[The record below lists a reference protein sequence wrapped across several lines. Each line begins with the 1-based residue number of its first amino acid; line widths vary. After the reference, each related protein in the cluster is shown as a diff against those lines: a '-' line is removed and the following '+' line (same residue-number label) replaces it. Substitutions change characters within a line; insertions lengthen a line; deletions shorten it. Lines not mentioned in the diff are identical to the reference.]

1 MIIGTTRDGTG
12 LDWNK
17 IPEFLSDVLFYSCIL
32 FTSPQPSSNQHAPS
46 TPTKPQHPPLYLR
59 WGYKIRTTFWNNL
72 EVFFGL
78 FILIMCSSLWQMN
91 GRKGENPQKGTLST
105 WIQERRNV
113 YLLGNVGLRYYHEWW
128 TKPTGSSKWTWQSF
142 LEDMAPFGFKPCHLV
157 LPPSLT
163 FPCATFSLDS
173 FKCSN

>member
-1 MIIGTTRDGTG
+1 MALVWTGTRS
-12 LDWNK
+12 LN
-17 IPEFLSDVLFYSCIL
+17 FSVMCF
-32 FTSPQPSSNQHAPS
+32 S
-46 TPTKPQHPPLYLR
+46 TPAYCSLPLNPHPINGPFYPYKTPTPSPCIWR
-59 WGYKIRTTFWNNL
+59 WGYKIWTTFWNNL

-91 GRKGENPQKGTLST
+91 RRKGENPQKGTLST
-105 WIQERRNV
+105 WIQERRKV
-113 YLLGNVGLRYYHEWW
+113 YILGNVGLRYYHEWW